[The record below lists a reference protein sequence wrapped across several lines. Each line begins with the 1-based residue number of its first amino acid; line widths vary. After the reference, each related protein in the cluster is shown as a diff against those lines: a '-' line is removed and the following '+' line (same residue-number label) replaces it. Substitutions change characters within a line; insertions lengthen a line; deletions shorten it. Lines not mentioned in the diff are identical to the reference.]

1 MKKVL
6 ALVLTLSMLVGTLA
20 VGLSAAFE
28 FTASPDGDKFENVY
42 SVPLENNAGRVTYFH
57 LGSPSS
63 ANRNLVFDF
72 WFEKEEGG
80 LGVNYGSATY
90 PFVRIDRIGLNVG
103 GEEKTLAYDFEVGEK
118 YNISLRTGGAEAGK
132 TDVKINGQSIGS
144 IDGQLHS
151 GDAIYCGADG
161 ILMDNIRLTDGN
173 DTQAEFDFDGTSR
186 GGDTAGDTV
195 AAFEFRRDL
204 GKKYGMADTEAYTFA
219 KVGEGWKNAD
229 GTFAIEFDMSFVS
242 NPSTQ
247 NELEANGNAPY
258 ITNNKIGV
266 GQNVEGQYAEYS
278 FQPDEW
284 YHVKYVSLTDK
295 TEIYVNGVKV
305 EGSFPKMEG
314 MCINDAGYLFWPEG
328 MKMDNLKV
336 GNKAVIDFEEN
347 DWNSIFEG
355 CAFSQV
361 EYVGKAVNIWDHIQT
376 KTVEGEATL
385 ISPVFNEEK
394 NPNKPNTKNNNGE
407 YTSANANALYLTAKY
422 NNKVGSQYIVNF
434 DLAIYPD
441 KEGTICDDKTLDG
454 AWLEFIVNKFASGD
468 GSRVKIG
475 NKFVGVHKDLY
486 YYGEDAVGATDAVKS
501 MTPWTAGEFHNVA
514 IQVQNGTLTIYLD
527 KEVVYS
533 APVGMSYW
541 EDLAVLY
548 TNNCGVVIDNFYVY
562 DAKTF
567 DTLVTGLDINDG
579 SDYEKTISDVKAT
592 GADACAANGGH
603 IYHWATT
610 APTKCY
616 EQGTNTYTCYV
627 CGATEE
633 KQEIPMLEHKFQ
645 AYDINRVETD
655 EEGNTIAYTKCQES
669 DGCVE
674 KRYVVLPKE
683 EDYTGTLNF
692 FHDFTDD
699 FMKVTTD
706 SSECGLIFE
715 DGVGRYVDSDLNYNR
730 IRLGTNMTKEE
741 LNEKGMT
748 YGFDFVYNG
757 TFDTNDTV
765 GNGHYFGVGIGKN
778 LLGTMQAGYD
788 AQEQVFFLRANPIAG
803 GGSKNEKSDVIKL
816 IVGETYNFEVKL
828 YAPQP
833 KGPEDA
839 EKCELALYLN
849 GVKVVNMTGIEV
861 FTLCNYEQNL
871 DSFFF
876 WNFGVAM
883 DMDNYHV
890 GSYDFAWNREY
901 MGDVDGDYS
910 ITVEDAALM
919 RQYLA
924 KIIDETGFAAVSRA
938 DVNMDG
944 FIDAK
949 DQLRIRKH
957 LAGV

>member
-42 SVPLENNAGRVTYFH
+42 SVPLESTAGRVTYFH
-57 LGSPSS
+57 LSDPSS
-63 ANRNLVFDF
+63 ANRNLRFDL
-72 WFEKEEGG
+72 WFENEDGG
-80 LGVNYGSATY
+80 LGVNYGSTNY
-90 PFVRIDRIGLNVG
+90 PFVRIDRVGLNVG
-103 GEEKTLAYDFEVGEK
+103 GEEKTLAFDFEVGQK
-118 YNISLRTGGAEAGK
+118 YDIQLRTGGAEGGK
-132 TDVKINGQSIGS
+132 TNVIIDGETIGA

-151 GDAIYCGADG
+151 GDAIYCGASG
-161 ILMDNIRLTDGN
+161 ILMDNIKLTDGN

-186 GGDTAGDTV
+186 GGDTAGDSVT
-195 AAFEFRRDL
+195 AFEFRRDL
-204 GKKYGMADTEAYTFA
+204 GKKFGMADAEAYTFA
-219 KVGEGWKNAD
+219 KVGEGWKNVD

-247 NELEANGNAPY
+247 NELEPNGNAPY

-266 GQNVEGQYAEYS
+266 GLNVEGQYAEYS
-278 FQPDEW
+278 FEQDEW
-284 YHVKYVSLTDK
+284 YHVKYVSLADK

-305 EGSFPKMEG
+305 EGNFPKMEG

-336 GNKAVIDFEEN
+336 GNKAVIDFEADN
-347 DWNSIFEG
+347 WQDVFEG

-361 EYVGKAVNIWDHIQT
+361 EYVGEEVNIWDHIQT

-385 ISPVFNEEK
+385 ISPVFNEDK
-394 NPNKPNTKNNNGE
+394 NPDSG
-407 YTSANANALYLTAKY
+407 SANALYLTASY
-422 NNKVGSQYIVNF
+422 NNKVGDQYIVNF

-441 KEGTICDDKTLDG
+441 KEGTISSDKTENG
-454 AWLEFIVNKFASGD
+454 SWLEFIVNKFASGD
-468 GSRVKIG
+468 NSRVKIG
-475 NKFVGVHKDLY
+475 NKFVGVNKDLY
-486 YYGEDAVGATDAVKS
+486 YYGEEAVGATDAVKN
-501 MTPWTAGEFHNVA
+501 MQPWSAGEFHNVA
-514 IQVQNGTLTIYLD
+514 IQVQNGTLTVHLD

-533 APVGMSYW
+533 APVGMNYW

-548 TNNCGVVIDNFYVY
+548 TDNCGIVIDNFCVY

-567 DTLVTGLDINDG
+567 EALVTGLDINDG
-579 SDYEKTISDVKAT
+579 SDYVKTIADVQAT
-592 GADACAANGGH
+592 GAEACAANGGH
-603 IYHWATT
+603 IYRWATT
-610 APTKCY
+610 NPTKCY

-645 AYDINRVETD
+645 AYDIHRVETD
-655 EEGNTIAYTKCQES
+655 EEGNTIAYSKCQQSE
-669 DGCVE
+669 GCVE
-674 KRYVVLPKE
+674 KKYVVLPKEE
-683 EDYTGTLNF
+683 EDYTGTLNL

-706 SSECGLIFE
+706 STSCGFLFE
-715 DGVGRYVDSDLNYNR
+715 DGVGRYVDSDGNYNQVN
-730 IRLGTNMTKEE
+730 IGTNLTKDK
-741 LNEKGMT
+741 LNESGVT

-757 TFDTNDTV
+757 TFDTNDTA
-765 GNGHYFGVGIGKN
+765 NHGHYFGVGIGKSVV
-778 LLGTMQAGYD
+778 GTIQAGYNAD
-788 AQEQVFFLRANPIAG
+788 DQVFFLRSNPILG
-803 GGSKNEKSDVIKL
+803 GGAIYKVSDVMPL
-816 IVGETYNFEVKL
+816 ISGETYNFEVKL

-833 KGPEDA
+833 KSPEDA
-839 EKCELALYLN
+839 EKCELALYVN

-861 FTLCNYEQNL
+861 FTTCSYES
-871 DSFFF
+871 DIGSFLF